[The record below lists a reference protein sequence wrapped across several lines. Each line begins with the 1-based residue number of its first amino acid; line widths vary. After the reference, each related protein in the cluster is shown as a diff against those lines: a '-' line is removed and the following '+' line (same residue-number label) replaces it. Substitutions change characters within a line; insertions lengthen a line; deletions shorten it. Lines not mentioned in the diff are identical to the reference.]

1 MKAHFTLLAR
11 YNQWMNEQIYHAAAQ
26 LNESQLKQ
34 DRGAFFTSILGT
46 LNHNVVGDIIW
57 LKRFANHPEAK
68 QVLQGVHA
76 FPQPTALDELL
87 FTERQSCQQARQR
100 LDELIINLI
109 DELSDD
115 ALNGL
120 LTYSNMK
127 GQQASKAFG
136 LLLLHFFNHQTHH
149 RGQLTTLL
157 SQEGLDTGITD
168 LLALIPSH

>member
-1 MKAHFTLLAR
+1 MKAYFTLLAQ
-11 YNQWMNEQIYHAAAQ
+11 YNQWMNEKIYRAAAQ
-26 LNESQLKQ
+26 LNEQQLKQ

-68 QVLQGVHA
+68 QVLQGVHV
-76 FPQPTALDELL
+76 FPPPATLDESL
-87 FTERQSCQQARQR
+87 FTDLHTCQQARQK
-100 LDELIINLI
+100 LDELIISLI

-115 ALNGL
+115 ALNRP
-120 LTYSNMK
+120 LTYRNMK

-149 RGQLTTLL
+149 RGQLTTLF
-157 SQEGLDTGITD
+157 SQAGLDTGVTD